1 MRIRAVPLLLLAALL
16 AAASPAGVA
25 GRDSAPADVVGTYS
39 YSHPYGF
46 VSVTLEK
53 DGSYASEVGTCT
65 EYYNS
70 KGTYTVKGGVVETV
84 LESTTRRAHDGSNAE
99 TIFPAKDARE
109 SAGKEVTRYQ
119 SVRWGERLYLV
130 REGDLLSFCNAV
142 NTGGE
147 PRKRWDEDPAYLAGR
162 PEFGSF
168 LLRDGDEKKGAA
180 GLPQLP
186 ERWQEYL
193 LKKPVKG
200 VVLSL
205 DGDDRAMI
213 SVGGR
218 EGLKEGMV
226 LGVVGG
232 RAPSMWS
239 GLKVVSVGET
249 TARVLVGDEVVVG
262 SKVSTR
268 YEPPKLVE

>member
-1 MRIRAVPLLLLAALL
+1 MAV
-16 AAASPAGVA
+16 
-25 GRDSAPADVVGTYS
+25 
-39 YSHPYGF
+39 
-46 VSVTLEK
+46 
-53 DGSYASEVGTCT
+53 
-65 EYYNS
+65 
-70 KGTYTVKGGVVETV
+70 
-84 LESTTRRAHDGSNAE
+84 TRRA
-99 TIFPAKDARE
+99 
-109 SAGKEVTRYQ
+109 SAI
-119 SVRWGERLYLV
+119 
-130 REGDLLSFCNAV
+130 AP
-142 NTGGE
+142 NTTT
-147 PRKRWDEDPAYLAGR
+147 PR
-162 PEFGSF
+162 
-168 LLRDGDEKKGAA
+168 
-180 GLPQLP
+180 
-186 ERWQEYL
+186 QEYL

-205 DGDDRAMI
+205 DGDDRATI

-262 SKVSTR
+262 SKVSSR